1 VIGLASREADAYRST
16 NRRQPISMGRQ
27 VSQEE
32 ARRLLAKF
40 TRRAAQ

>member
-1 VIGLASREADAYRST
+1 MIGQASREGDADGST

-40 TRRAAQ
+40 NRRAAQ